1 MISAMLSWVISY
13 GGSARKARKVS
24 FYDIEYDIIT
34 KIMNFYDIEYDII
47 TKIMNIMNLG
57 MISIAQERLSV

>member
-24 FYDIEYDIIT
+24 FYDIEYDII
-34 KIMNFYDIEYDII
+34 KNYDII
-47 TKIMNIMNLG
+47 YDIMNLG